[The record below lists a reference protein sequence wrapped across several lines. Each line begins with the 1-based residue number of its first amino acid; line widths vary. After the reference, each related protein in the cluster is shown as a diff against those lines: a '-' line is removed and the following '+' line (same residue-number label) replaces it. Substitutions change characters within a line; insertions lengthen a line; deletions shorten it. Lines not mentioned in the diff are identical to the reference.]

1 MKWIGAWNGYDDLL
15 NLIRRLLW
23 VNSTEG
29 GGMLES

>member
-15 NLIRRLLW
+15 LNIRRLW
-23 VNSTEG
+23 VNSNGG